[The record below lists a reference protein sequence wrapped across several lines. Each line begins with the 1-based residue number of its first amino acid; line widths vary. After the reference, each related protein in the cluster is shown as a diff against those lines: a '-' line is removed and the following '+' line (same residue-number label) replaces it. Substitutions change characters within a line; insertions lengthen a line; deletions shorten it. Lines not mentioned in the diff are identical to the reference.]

1 MVLGA
6 LYLKKSVKN
15 VPFKAMVIFVVRK
28 RWDPNEQRTIRKL
41 SPLWIPCPFK
51 DPSHNSHSY
60 FGVSNRFGEDAILQH
75 RGRTYLYIVWFDYS
89 SPLASFYNLKLC
101 ARTHT
106 LSIYILYIYIYILY
120 LVGLYIYNLK
130 YKKKFNFKRV

>member
-51 DPSHNSHSY
+51 DPSHNSIPILGFPTDLAKMLFFSI
-60 FGVSNRFGEDAILQH
+60 EDAH
-75 RGRTYLYIVWFDYS
+75 
-89 SPLASFYNLKLC
+89 
-101 ARTHT
+101 
-106 LSIYILYIYIYILY
+106 IYILFGWTIHLHLPLFII
-120 LVGLYIYNLK
+120 
-130 YKKKFNFKRV
+130 